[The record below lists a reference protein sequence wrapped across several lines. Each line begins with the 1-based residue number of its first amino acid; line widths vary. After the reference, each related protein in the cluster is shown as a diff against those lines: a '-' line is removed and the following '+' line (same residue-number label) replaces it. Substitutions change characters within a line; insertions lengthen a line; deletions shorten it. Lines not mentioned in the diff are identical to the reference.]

1 MLIRLLPILAIAAAL
16 FPATGAEAL
25 TVTPVQLELAAAGA
39 KSRATV
45 SVVNNSSAPLPVEA
59 VIEAVNLD
67 ETGVPKPAGATEDFL
82 VMPPQALI
90 APGATQ
96 NFRVQWLGEP
106 GLETSRSFMLYMNQ
120 IPVKMPKG
128 KSGVQV
134 VMSMGVMI
142 NVAAAEGAPS
152 LRLVGTGITNDRT
165 GARRPVITVENPS
178 NMHALLPQSTIR
190 LAGGGWS
197 TTLTPAML
205 DDSMGIG
212 LVQPGKRRKFVLP
225 VELPANV
232 NSVQAS
238 LEMGPRRK

>member
-1 MLIRLLPILAIAAAL
+1 MPIRLLPILAIAAAL
-16 FPATGAEAL
+16 LPPTAAQAL
-25 TVTPVQLELAAAGA
+25 TVTPVQLELAAAGSQ
-39 KSRATV
+39 SRATV
-45 SVVNNSSAPLPVEA
+45 SVVNNSATPLPIEA

-67 ETGVPKPAGATEDFL
+67 ETGVPKPAGGTEDFL
-82 VMPPQALI
+82 IMPPQALI
-90 APGATQ
+90 PPGATQ

-106 GLETSRSFMLYMNQ
+106 GLDTSRSFMLYMNQ
-120 IPVKMPKG
+120 VPVKMPKG

-142 NVAAAEGAPS
+142 NVAAAQGVPS
-152 LRLVGTGITNDRT
+152 LRLVGTGVTNDKS

-178 NMHALLPQSTIR
+178 NVHALLPQSTIR

-205 DDSMGIG
+205 DDRLGIG
-212 LVQPGKRRKFVLP
+212 LVQPGKRRRFVLP

-232 NSVQAS
+232 NTVQAS
-238 LEMGPRRK
+238 VEMAPRRK